1 MVAAGDGGGSTY
13 SCLSISFVGAKFG
26 GLGNCFIIAAFS
38 CRHVRVGVGVWSS
51 VVVEVVERLVVVV
64 DASEVAGVDS
74 VESHGR
80 GELLIRGSDQRA
92 RAASLRHF

>member
-1 MVAAGDGGGSTY
+1 M
-13 SCLSISFVGAKFG
+13 
-26 GLGNCFIIAAFS
+26 
-38 CRHVRVGVGVWSS
+38 
-51 VVVEVVERLVVVV
+51 VVEVVERLVVVV
-64 DASEVAGVDS
+64 DASEVVGVDS